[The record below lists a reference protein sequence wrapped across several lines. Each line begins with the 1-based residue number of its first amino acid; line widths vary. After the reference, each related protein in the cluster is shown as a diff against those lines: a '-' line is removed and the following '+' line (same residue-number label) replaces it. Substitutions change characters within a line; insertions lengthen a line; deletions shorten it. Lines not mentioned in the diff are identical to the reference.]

1 MSEKTLQPIYYPSVN
16 KENLEIFEKK
26 FINKF
31 NEKSNHLA
39 LLSYD
44 LIGLIYYLS
53 YKNNTSDLKKLF
65 KEKNS
70 FKGKIGKPIRKKK
83 WNSGVFGFWPHMV
96 DFGEIF
102 GAKYSHMLH

>member
-70 FKGKIGKPIRKKK
+70 FKGKIGIFDIEKNRINHILNFYKIEDNSIKK
-83 WNSGVFGFWPHMV
+83 
-96 DFGEIF
+96 IF
-102 GAKYSHMLH
+102 